1 MPAPYNAAA
10 APRSATD
17 VRRAGTAG
25 GWGRN
30 RRGERSIAGTMPD
43 LELLARHAG
52 WTDDS
57 EEQVA
62 AARRPAP
69 GKVSRTLRFL
79 GGAPPALAARVAG
92 AAPVQRRATGGAD
105 PFGLHV
111 DPHAVAVGGTSGGEG
126 QRLPFGAQLQAAFGR
141 HDLGAVRAHLGPR
154 ATQAAAALGAHA
166 YARGEDVVFA
176 ATPDLFTAA
185 HEAAHVVQQRR
196 GVAVADG
203 VGAVGDVYERHADEV
218 AHAVVAGRSVEAL
231 LDAAPG
237 GAGGGVVQ
245 RQVADPVAVAVGVP
259 GVTREIGVSVGQG
272 DWKLD
277 ARLKVKLRAPAAAS
291 VGGSDDDL
299 HAELRALEPKLT
311 TRMNGFATQLKT
323 ALVTS
328 EFSLEVFE
336 GIALKL
342 KLGGPEATVGAD
354 GFDVNVAKVGLAA
367 SADVSHWAD
376 QLAGTQLSGRL
387 AMHLELEGS
396 FTIGGRLLAKLL
408 EMDEVAKRLG
418 KTFDQLDELGDELT
432 DAARQEKELRRE
444 RRRAKAALKEAEL
457 RHLDDVDGH
466 KAALRKRVDDLD
478 QAIQHQRGR
487 VHTAAV
493 RTRQLQREVTT
504 GARHLTKLERGVKGR
519 VGKQAARRMGKLLAK
534 RAAKLVAK
542 FVPILNLVS
551 TAADVYEVISWFRD
565 WQKSGF
571 NLPSFDGEGEA
582 DGEGFADS
590 GAGGGDAGDGAGDAG
605 APGVGADAGAD
616 GAGDATDGT
625 GDRVDGEGAAAPGAG
640 TVASTAPGADAAAP
654 HPRVDELVRQM
665 RRGGGVALNREQVAA
680 MARIVPRDLT
690 DEQFDALRARLLD
703 DGSGRRRK
711 STDPYDLLAMV
722 DEAVRDLTAP
732 SVTVVVDGVQ
742 RDDLAPLSP
751 DEAGPVTSP
760 DQVDDPRRNPPHG
773 AGARAGGA
781 GAQRGGVKASRRSSR
796 DRGGPDKRDAA
807 DVTEGDVERLVTMK
821 GGEPDVTRLVE
832 WLQRKEG
839 AKARGSA
846 IDATRAVLQPSGRRW
861 SLEVSILLR
870 DDRRE
875 MRHFWL
881 SPAGRRVRAEE
892 YLLFDV
898 SPAR

>member
-1 MPAPYNAAA
+1 
-10 APRSATD
+10 
-17 VRRAGTAG
+17 
-25 GWGRN
+25 
-30 RRGERSIAGTMPD
+30 MPD

-57 EEQVA
+57 EEEVA

-111 DPHAVAVGGTSGGEG
+111 DPHAVAVGGTSGSEG

-141 HDLGAVRAHLGPR
+141 HDLGAVRAHLGPS

-196 GVAVADG
+196 GVTVADG
-203 VGAVGDVYERHADEV
+203 LGAVGDVYERHADEV

-245 RQVADPVAVAVGVP
+245 RQAADPVAVAVGVP

-277 ARLKVKLRAPAAAS
+277 ARLKVQLRAPAAAS
-291 VGGSDDDL
+291 VGGGDDDL
-299 HAELRALEPKLT
+299 HAELRALDPKLT

-328 EFSLEVFE
+328 EFALEVFE

-342 KLGGPEATVGAD
+342 KLGGPEAMVGVD
-354 GFDVNVAKVGLAA
+354 GFDVNVAKIGLVA

-408 EMDEVAKRLG
+408 EMDEVAKGLG
-418 KTFDQLDELGDELT
+418 KTMGELGGLADELT
-432 DAARQEKELRRE
+432 DATRQEKALMRE

-466 KAALRKRVDDLD
+466 KAALRKQVDEIDR
-478 QAIQHQRGR
+478 AIDHQRSRIHG
-487 VHTAAV
+487 AAN
-493 RTRQLQREVTT
+493 RTKVLQGDLKL
-504 GARHLTKLERGVKGR
+504 GARRLTELERGVNGR
-519 VGKQAARRMGKLLAK
+519 VGKKAARRMGKALAK

-542 FVPILNLVS
+542 FVPVLNLIS

-654 HPRVDELVRQM
+654 HPRADELVRQM

-680 MARIVPRDLT
+680 LARIVPRDLT
-690 DEQFDALRARLLD
+690 DEQFDALRVRLLD
-703 DGSGRRRK
+703 DGGRRRR

-732 SVTVVVDGVQ
+732 SVTVMVDGVQ

-751 DEAGPVTSP
+751 DEEGPVTSP

-781 GAQRGGVKASRRSSR
+781 GAQRGGAKASRRSSR

-821 GGEPDVTRLVE
+821 GGEPDVTRLSA

-881 SPAGRRVRAEE
+881 SAAGRRVRAEE

>member
-1 MPAPYNAAA
+1 
-10 APRSATD
+10 
-17 VRRAGTAG
+17 
-25 GWGRN
+25 
-30 RRGERSIAGTMPD
+30 MPD

-57 EEQVA
+57 EEEVA

-79 GGAPPALAARVAG
+79 GGAPPALAAR
-92 AAPVQRRATGGAD
+92 AAPVQRRAAGDD

-154 ATQAAAALGAHA
+154 ATQAASALGAHA

-196 GVAVADG
+196 GVTVADG

-245 RQVADPVAVAVGVP
+245 RQAADPVAVGVP

-291 VGGSDDDL
+291 VGGGDDDL
-299 HAELRALEPKLT
+299 HAELRALDPKLT

-328 EFSLEVFE
+328 EFALEVFE

-418 KTFDQLDELGDELT
+418 KTMDELGGLADELT
-432 DAARQEKELRRE
+432 DATRQEKELMRE

-466 KAALRKRVDDLD
+466 KAALRKQVDEIDR
-478 QAIQHQRGR
+478 AIDHQRSRIHG
-487 VHTAAV
+487 AAN
-493 RTRQLQREVTT
+493 RTKVLQGDLKL
-504 GARHLTKLERGVKGR
+504 GARRLTKLERGVNGW
-519 VGKQAARRMGKLLAK
+519 VGKKAARRMGKALAK

-590 GAGGGDAGDGAGDAG
+590 GGGGGDAAAGSGAGGGDATAPDAAAGGGDAAAEPG
-605 APGVGADAGAD
+605 AP
-616 GAGDATDGT
+616 
-625 GDRVDGEGAAAPGAG
+625 VDGGGAAAPGAG

-654 HPRVDELVRQM
+654 HPRADELVRQM

-732 SVTVVVDGVQ
+732 SVTVMVDGVQ

-751 DEAGPVTSP
+751 DEEGPVTSP

-781 GAQRGGVKASRRSSR
+781 GAQRGGAKASRRSSR

-807 DVTEGDVERLVTMK
+807 DVTEGDVEQRVSMK